1 METKHLYKSTADKAI
16 FGVCGGIAEYF
27 GIDSLIVRL
36 VFVLFCLA
44 YGSGLLVYLLAAL
57 IIPKKPEY
65 INVQDPY
72 SAASNYGYTAPG
84 AQTGYGQPGQ
94 SQSRAASSDYTYRSA
109 PSQTHYGAG
118 AAPAEAPSPVHV
130 QQPTATTEGAQA
142 VRDAAQASR
151 AAMQQLTEQ
160 LKAAESEAAPGQPAD
175 APDAEYDDVDAS
187 TIDDY
192 APAAEGTAA
201 SEETA
206 AQTSEAPKAEAAGQA
221 QSAAPKTDR
230 YDQFQAYNNTY
241 ERPQHQAGQSGQN
254 GAGIFGGQGGQGGGY
269 NAQYQG
275 QPAPQT
281 QPVKTSASG
290 KGRRSIGLVLLLL
303 GALIVLKVLIPR
315 IDMRLIWGIGAIL
328 AGAYLLA
335 AKN

>member
-1 METKHLYKSTADKAI
+1 
-16 FGVCGGIAEYF
+16 
-27 GIDSLIVRL
+27 
-36 VFVLFCLA
+36 
-44 YGSGLLVYLLAAL
+44 
-57 IIPKKPEY
+57 
-65 INVQDPY
+65 
-72 SAASNYGYTAPG
+72 
-84 AQTGYGQPGQ
+84 
-94 SQSRAASSDYTYRSA
+94 
-109 PSQTHYGAG
+109 
-118 AAPAEAPSPVHV
+118 
-130 QQPTATTEGAQA
+130 
-142 VRDAAQASR
+142 
-151 AAMQQLTEQ
+151 
-160 LKAAESEAAPGQPAD
+160 
-175 APDAEYDDVDAS
+175 
-187 TIDDY
+187 

-254 GAGIFGGQGGQGGGY
+254 GAGIFGGQGGQGGY